1 MTKDNSVAT
10 QNSESAMEGKT
21 TLSRQRSF
29 MSRQTQHKVEVK
41 YVATKDE
48 KNRKMNVATQKS
60 MSQHNEELNSE
71 IFIATMIKKWQ

>member
-10 QNSESAMEGKT
+10 QKSESTMEDRT

-41 YVATKDE
+41 YVATKKSIVATKDE
-48 KNRKMNVATQKS
+48 KNYKMNVATQKS
-60 MSQHNEELNSE
+60 M
-71 IFIATMIKKWQ
+71 